1 MDADPT
7 AHDEPCILVDDVPDS
22 GAWVTVA
29 DVGEEIALLPTNRRA
44 TPHAPSL
51 SVDERA
57 FRQVARELVGDAP
70 LELSVEQAPRDAPA
84 VRFWRT
90 FASYVRASD
99 SEDGPTF
106 AVPVVQ
112 RTRFDAFVAAV
123 LAVFPVVA
131 LREEG
136 EDPDGVLPAALRRA
150 MRFIDVHAQD
160 GVNVEAIAE
169 ASGLS
174 VRGLQ
179 AAFRRS
185 LDRTPLE
192 QLRLVRLQHAHDDL
206 VRGDPI
212 DGTTIEAIAAR
223 WGFSSSGRFA
233 AAYRREFGVLPSA
246 TLRR

>member
-1 MDADPT
+1 MDADRT
-7 AHDEPCILVDDVPDS
+7 VSDEPCIHVDDVPKT

-29 DVGEEIALLPTNRRA
+29 EVGEEVALLPTNRRA
-44 TPHAPSL
+44 TPHGPSL
-51 SVDERA
+51 SVEERA
-57 FRQVARELVGDAP
+57 FRHVAHDLVGDAP
-70 LELSVEQAPRDAPA
+70 LDLSVEQTPRDAPA

-90 FASYVRASD
+90 FAGYVRASD
-99 SEDGPTF
+99 SEDGPTL

-131 LREEG
+131 LNVDG
-136 EDPDGVLPAALRRA
+136 EHPDGTLPAALRRA
-150 MRFIDVHAQD
+150 IKFIDVHAQD
-160 GVNVEAIAE
+160 GVNVDAIAE

-179 AAFRRS
+179 AAFRRN

-212 DGTTIEAIAAR
+212 DGTTIEAVAAR

-233 AAYRREFGVLPSA
+233 AAYRREFGVLPSS